1 MVWNL
6 QSYPTTVLNEWTF
19 WGIKTYSDPSYI
31 FRVIRTPTQPGST
44 SCHVS
49 EVPPAKRT
57 LRILKCATA
66 TVAWHHDFAGVN
78 LEMRKRKYNLHDV
91 LTANKLTYPP
101 PKFWETLE
109 RIEIVFFLSFL
120 FNTFIIILSFHC
132 IFFYCDMDP
141 CGLMQINWL
150 IDICFKFGTNIDDG
164 SLLRPD
170 HKMTPKWAWPGS
182 RDQIS
187 KFWDPLITLERIEI
201 SASNLA
207 QA

>member
-1 MVWNL
+1 MYQCHYFFLLIIKSRYSNNTHARLPEGRSVSSGHKTVPGASKKLYLPFIFDTSLSSLMVWNL

-19 WGIKTYSDPSYI
+19 WGIKRYSDPSYI
-31 FRVIRTPTQPGST
+31 FHVIRTPTQPGST

-109 RIEIVFFLSFL
+109 RIEIVFFWSFL
-120 FNTFIIILSFHC
+120 FNTFIIILSIHVVWC
-132 IFFYCDMDP
+132 
-141 CGLMQINWL
+141 
-150 IDICFKFGTNIDDG
+150 K
-164 SLLRPD
+164 
-170 HKMTPKWAWPGS
+170 
-182 RDQIS
+182 
-187 KFWDPLITLERIEI
+187 
-201 SASNLA
+201 
-207 QA
+207 